1 MSTVIY
7 NGSDITVL
15 FDYVSNDG
23 VVFSF
28 SGFGAYKTEKHAY
41 ADGFIQKLGLSA
53 VFFLAN
59 HDHWWQSS
67 ELDEAI
73 EIANIHTA
81 LIHKRISYGQ
91 SMGGYGA
98 LLASKKL
105 KSLALVTAPQ
115 TCISNPLIPL
125 HPVWKE
131 NISRFPL
138 IRDDIAE
145 CVEQNLGTIVLYDN
159 LCNLDKKHF
168 DYIAN
173 KKGVIGI
180 RVSFGTHYIPKVLS
194 EMRIFSQIISI
205 LMLDNGH
212 SPQQIRCSIRRS
224 RILSKTYIDS
234 MSMALKRR
242 NHPKLQSVLV
252 RKCQQAL
259 LNGNEKQNLSH
270 IFEYII
276 DDVNKNKVCYKFYCS
291 NILMQSTNN
300 QTLYFDERSGILES
314 IGNDPGFYF
323 SLYHEDDREGFKE
336 VSISLYCSVDCYA
349 ILYFTERATNRT
361 FSEAYSLRKEVKK
374 GYNYLI
380 FDVSKYDIEPK
391 LRFDPIRQPGLF
403 QIQNINFK

>member
-1 MSTVIY
+1 MSKVIY

-15 FDYVSNDG
+15 FDYVSNNG

-53 VFFLAN
+53 VFFLAK

-73 EIANIHTA
+73 DIVNTYTA
-81 LIHKRISYGQ
+81 LINKRISYGQ

-105 KSLALVTAPQ
+105 KCFALVTAPQ

-138 IRDDIAE
+138 IRDDISE

-180 RVSFGTHYIPKVLS
+180 RVSFGTHYIPKVLN
-194 EMRIFSQIISI
+194 EMRIFSQIISL
-205 LMLDNGH
+205 LMFDH
-212 SPQQIRCSIRRS
+212 EYSPQKIRRS
-224 RILSKTYIDS
+224 IRENRILSRTYLDS
-234 MSMALKRR
+234 ILITLKRR
-242 NHPKLQSVLV
+242 NHPRLQSMLMEKYQRV
-252 RKCQQAL
+252 L

-276 DDVNKNKVCYKFYCS
+276 DDVNKNKVCYSFYCC
-291 NILMQSTNN
+291 NTLMQSTNN
-300 QTLYFDERSGILES
+300 QTLYFDKASGILES
-314 IGNDPGFYF
+314 IGNDPGFCF
-323 SLYHEDDREGFKE
+323 SLYHKDGKKIK
-336 VSISLYCSVDCYA
+336 VISILLYCTVDCYA
-349 ILYFTERATNRT
+349 ALYFTERETNQS
-361 FSEAYSLRKEVKK
+361 FSEVRSLKKEVKK
-374 GYNYLI
+374 GYNYLT
-380 FDVSKYDIEPK
+380 FDVSKYNIENT

-403 QIQNINFK
+403 QIQRINFE

>member
-1 MSTVIY
+1 
-7 NGSDITVL
+7 
-15 FDYVSNDG
+15 
-23 VVFSF
+23 
-28 SGFGAYKTEKHAY
+28 
-41 ADGFIQKLGLSA
+41 
-53 VFFLAN
+53 
-59 HDHWWQSS
+59 
-67 ELDEAI
+67 
-73 EIANIHTA
+73 
-81 LIHKRISYGQ
+81 
-91 SMGGYGA
+91 MGGYGA

-180 RVSFGTHYIPKVLS
+180 RVSFGSHYIPKALS
-194 EMRIFSQIISI
+194 EMQIFSQIISLLI
-205 LMLDNGH
+205 LNNEH
-212 SPQQIRCSIRRS
+212 STREIRHCIREN
-224 RILSKTYIDS
+224 RILSRTYLNSILI
-234 MSMALKRR
+234 ALKRK
-242 NHPKLQSVLV
+242 NHPKLESMLIKKYQ
-252 RKCQQAL
+252 RTL
-259 LNGNEKQNLSH
+259 LNGDEKQNLSH

-276 DDVNKNKVCYKFYCS
+276 DEVNKNKVCHKFYCS
-291 NILMQSTNN
+291 NTLMQSTNN
-300 QTLYFDERSGILES
+300 HTLYFDKRSGILES

-323 SLYHEDDREGFKE
+323 SLYHKDNLEMDLK
-336 VSISLYCSVDCYA
+336 VVKISLYCSVDCYA
-349 ILYFTERATNRT
+349 VLYFNEREANQT
-361 FSEAYSLRKEVKK
+361 FSEIRSLRKEVKK

-380 FDVSKYDIEPK
+380 FDVSKYNIEHT

-403 QIQNINFK
+403 QIQNINFE